1 MGCCVV
7 LRIQRTAG
15 MLYILSETPLY
26 GEHSH
31 GYCLVLLAMENF
43 RGKTSL
49 VVRWLRICLV
59 YAWSY

>member
-1 MGCCVV
+1 
-7 LRIQRTAG
+7 

-43 RGKTSL
+43 GEDFAGGP
-49 VVRWLRICLV
+49 VVKNLPGICLV
-59 YAWSY
+59 LLAMLNDNVL